1 MMTISAPPSPQAK
14 PQAPAGV
21 HPTSLKW
28 AAIVP
33 LSAVIML
40 GLFIAINALFP
51 DPKQAA
57 VALPKL
63 EKITGLHTNAVPAF
77 THYVVNGIPPANIVN
92 SVFVPQEAGFT
103 GEINTGGEAASYD
116 RRLGYSSAAA
126 EGALYSYFH
135 TVMTAEGWKIFSISA
150 PTGSQGV
157 ELLAQKAGDDGFYWE
172 QGVVIHPTTFAANG
186 TQSTSFSVRLYQA
199 AAE

>member
-1 MMTISAPPSPQAK
+1 MTVSAPPSPAAK
-14 PQAPAGV
+14 PQVPAGV

-33 LSAVIML
+33 LAAVIML
-40 GLFIAINALFP
+40 TLFIAINALFP
-51 DPKQAA
+51 DPKQAT
-57 VALPKL
+57 VVLPKI
-63 EKITGLHTNAVPAF
+63 EKITGLHTNPIPAF
-77 THYVVNGIPPANIVN
+77 THYVVNGIPPANIVD
-92 SVFVPQEAGFT
+92 SVVIPQEASFT

-116 RRLGYSSAAA
+116 RSLGYSASAA

-172 QGVVIHPTTFAANG
+172 EGVVIHPTTFASNG
-186 TQSTSFSVRLYQA
+186 AQSTSFNVRLYQA
-199 AAE
+199 AEE